1 MSFENKV
8 KVVRGWRKSWLHMY
22 KRMLQERTDETLK
35 DTDAVDM
42 KILDMLKYV
51 LRDGRCKCDA
61 LYIKKWSVKTLQ
73 YKELI
78 TSNIFHFEYKSYEE
92 VERAFNE
99 FIKDIRYLFQMESD
113 KFVIINRL
121 IIDFMGF
128 VVGIDEEDEKLN
140 DKIEVKEYTCLF
152 MPNINFTESN
162 LSAYFN
168 MIYKSEDKYYLGHV
182 KTKDI
187 FQNCGYLVDVYK
199 FYDVREKGE
208 NTNDK

>member
-1 MSFENKV
+1 MSFENKA
-8 KVVRGWRKSWLHMY
+8 KVVRGWRRSWHHLY
-22 KRMLQERTDETLK
+22 KTKLQERTDETLK

-61 LYIKKWSVKTLQ
+61 LYIKKWSVKTEM

-113 KFVIINRL
+113 NFIIINRL
-121 IIDFMGF
+121 IIDFMGY
-128 VVGIDEEDEKLN
+128 VVGIDEEDERLN
-140 DKIEVKEYTCLF
+140 EKIEVKEYISPF
-152 MPNINFTESN
+152 IPDNN
-162 LSAYFN
+162 LPGVELGIYFN
-168 MIYKSEDKYYLGHV
+168 QIYKSEDKYYLGHI
-182 KTKDI
+182 KTKEI
-187 FQNCGYLVDVYK
+187 FQNCDYPVDVYK
-199 FYDVREKGE
+199 FYDVRYKGE
-208 NTNDK
+208 

>member
-1 MSFENKV
+1 MSYENKV
-8 KVVRGWRKSWLHMY
+8 KVVRGWRRSWHHLY
-22 KRMLQERTDETLK
+22 KTKLQERTDETLK

-113 KFVIINRL
+113 NFIIINRL
-121 IIDFMGF
+121 IIDFMGY
-128 VVGIDEEDEKLN
+128 VVGIDEEDERLN
-140 DKIEVKEYTCLF
+140 EKIEVKEYISTF
-152 MPNINFTESN
+152 IPDNNFPGVE
-162 LSAYFN
+162 LGIYFN
-168 MIYKSEDKYYLGHV
+168 QIYKSEDKYYLGHI
-182 KTKDI
+182 KTKEM
-187 FQNCGYLVDVYK
+187 FPNAEYPVDVFK
-199 FYDVREKGE
+199 FYDVRYKGE
-208 NTNDK
+208 

>member
-8 KVVRGWRKSWLHMY
+8 KVVRGWRRSWHHLY
-22 KRMLQERTDETLK
+22 KTKLQERTDETLK
-35 DTDAVDM
+35 DTDVVDM

-99 FIKDIRYLFQMESD
+99 FVKDIRYLFQMESD
-113 KFVIINRL
+113 NFIIINRL
-121 IIDFMGF
+121 IIDFMGY
-128 VVGIDEEDEKLN
+128 VVGIDEEDERLN
-140 DKIEVKEYTCLF
+140 EKIEVKEYISPF
-152 MPNINFTESN
+152 IPDNNFPGVE
-162 LSAYFN
+162 LGIYFN
-168 MIYKSEDKYYLGHV
+168 QIYKSEDKYYLGYI
-182 KTKDI
+182 KTKEM
-187 FQNCGYLVDVYK
+187 FPNAEYPVDVYK
-199 FYDVREKGE
+199 FYDVRYKGE
-208 NTNDK
+208 

>member
-1 MSFENKV
+1 MSFENKA
-8 KVVRGWRKSWLHMY
+8 KVVRGWRRSWHHLY
-22 KRMLQERTDETLK
+22 KTKLQERTDETLK

-61 LYIKKWSVKTLQ
+61 LYIKKWSVKTEM

-113 KFVIINRL
+113 NFIIINRL
-121 IIDFMGF
+121 IIDFMGY
-128 VVGIDEEDEKLN
+128 VVGIDEEDERLN
-140 DKIEVKEYTCLF
+140 KKIEVKEYISPF
-152 MPNINFTESN
+152 IPDNNFPGVE
-162 LSAYFN
+162 LSIYFN
-168 MIYKSEDKYYLGHV
+168 QIYKSEDKYYLGYI
-182 KTKDI
+182 KTKEM
-187 FQNCGYLVDVYK
+187 FPNTEYPVDVYK
-199 FYDVREKGE
+199 FYDVRYKGE
-208 NTNDK
+208 

>member
-1 MSFENKV
+1 MSFENNV
-8 KVVRGWRKSWLHMY
+8 KVVRGWRRSWHHLY
-22 KRMLQERTDETLK
+22 KTKLQERTDETLK

-61 LYIKKWSVKTLQ
+61 LYIKKWSVKTEM

-113 KFVIINRL
+113 NFIIINRL
-121 IIDFMGF
+121 IIDFMGY
-128 VVGIDEEDEKLN
+128 VVGIDEEDERLN
-140 DKIEVKEYTCLF
+140 EKIEVKEYISPF
-152 MPNINFTESN
+152 IPDNNFPGVEFGI
-162 LSAYFN
+162 YFN
-168 MIYKSEDKYYLGHV
+168 QIYKSEDKYYLGYI
-182 KTKDI
+182 KTKEM
-187 FQNCGYLVDVYK
+187 FPNAEYPVDVFK
-199 FYDVREKGE
+199 FYDVRYKGE
-208 NTNDK
+208 